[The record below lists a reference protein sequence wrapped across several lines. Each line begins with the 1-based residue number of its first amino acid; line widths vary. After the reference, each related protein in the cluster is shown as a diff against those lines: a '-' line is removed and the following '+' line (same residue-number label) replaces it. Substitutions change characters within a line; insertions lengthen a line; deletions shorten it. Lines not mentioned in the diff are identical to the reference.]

1 MSPTT
6 GTTSPA
12 EHTEQERLPASA
24 VLLDD
29 DVATALVEAAAA
41 APSVHNSQPWQF
53 LVGPRHV
60 DLFADPDRH
69 LRVADGSGR
78 SLLISCGAALFNLRV
93 AADHLGF
100 HPRIRILPTA
110 DDPTHVARVEVD
122 HRHGWA
128 GMLEDLYPAVWSRRT
143 NRFPFRDRRIP
154 RSVLGRLHDAV
165 TMENA
170 VLRIAEDPAEVA
182 RLVALLHDAD
192 RADFEE
198 ARAERARWVGTGST
212 VDGIPLPALGPRPA
226 GRGSPFRDLGGP
238 GHVAH
243 RPVAHFEDAP
253 TLAVL
258 STLRDAPRDWVR
270 AGQALERALL
280 VATADGLSAS
290 FMNQPLEHH
299 DLRWQVRSPLTG
311 VGTSQMILRLGYGVP
326 VPATPRRPVAEVLRR
341 V

>member
-1 MSPTT
+1 MRSTT
-6 GTTSPA
+6 GTTTRSPHD
-12 EHTEQERLPASA
+12 ERDRLPAAA

-29 DVATALVEAAAA
+29 EATTALVEAAAA
-41 APSVHNSQPWQF
+41 GPSVHNSQPWQF
-53 LVGPRHV
+53 AVGPRHV
-60 DLFADPDRH
+60 DVFADPDRH

-100 HPRIRILPTA
+100 HPRVRLLPTE

-122 HRHGWA
+122 HRHGHA
-128 GMLEDLYPAVWSRRT
+128 GSLEELYPAVWSRRT
-143 NRFPFRDRRIP
+143 NRFPFWDRRIP
-154 RSVLGRLHDAV
+154 RSVLSRLHDAV
-165 TMENA
+165 TVENA
-170 VLRIAEDPAEVA
+170 VLRIVEEPAEIA
-182 RLVALLHDAD
+182 RLVSLLHDGD
-192 RADFEE
+192 RADFDE
-198 ARAERARWVGTGST
+198 ARAERAQWVGTGSA

-226 GRGSPFRDLGGP
+226 DLGTPFRDLGP
-238 GHVAH
+238 GAPGQ
-243 RPVAHFEDAP
+243 RPSAHFEGAP

-258 STLRDAPRDWVR
+258 STLRDAPADWVR

-280 VATADGLSAS
+280 VATAEGVSAS

-311 VGTSQMILRLGYGVP
+311 VGTTQMILRLGYGPP